1 MFEVFFSQ
9 VKDKVLLSEAE
20 QKLVKTF
27 FSPKKI
33 RKRQYLLQEGNIC
46 KHLAFIE
53 KGLLRSYNVD
63 EKEIEHMIHFAW
75 E

>member
-1 MFEVFFSQ
+1 MIAIWCNFAAMFEVFFSQ

-33 RKRQYLLQEGNIC
+33 RKKQYIC
-46 KHLAFIE
+46 YK
-53 KGLLRSYNVD
+53 
-63 EKEIEHMIHFAW
+63 KEISAGI
-75 E
+75 

>member
-33 RKRQYLLQEGNIC
+33 RKKQYLLQEGSIC
-46 KHLAFIE
+46 KHLTF
-53 KGLLRSYNVD
+53 V
-63 EKEIEHMIHFAW
+63 
-75 E
+75 